1 MSTAITLVDVE
12 KTYHGDGVVTRA
24 LQSVTLT
31 LDKGQFT
38 AILGPSGS
46 GKTTLLTLIG
56 TLDRPTA
63 GTIRYGDVDVLALKG
78 KRIADF
84 RFEHIGFVFQ
94 QFHLLPALTALE
106 NVMAPLFSRKVSYD
120 KKARARELLAWVGL
134 EAKSDALPSQLSGG
148 EQQRVA
154 IARALVNRP
163 DWLLADEPTGNL
175 DTRNSENI
183 VKLLRTYQQE
193 HGSGI
198 VLITHDQT
206 LADQAERIIEM
217 RDGRIVSDSGKETG

>member
-1 MSTAITLVDVE
+1 
-12 KTYHGDGVVTRA
+12 
-24 LQSVTLT
+24 
-31 LDKGQFT
+31 
-38 AILGPSGS
+38 
-46 GKTTLLTLIG
+46 
-56 TLDRPTA
+56 
-63 GTIRYGDVDVLALKG
+63 
-78 KRIADF
+78 
-84 RFEHIGFVFQ
+84 
-94 QFHLLPALTALE
+94 
-106 NVMAPLFSRKVSYD
+106 LFSRKVSYD

-206 LADQAERIIEM
+206 LADQADRIIEM